1 MNFRVVLKEIL
12 FLSLMIL
19 AVNAAAVT
27 QEPEEVVRGTVDGV
41 LERLVAEKEQL
52 DAHPE
57 RIFDL
62 IQELVI
68 PHFDFSSMSKW
79 VLGKTNWRQ
88 ASPQQRDVFVD
99 QFRTLL
105 VRTYAKALL
114 EYSEEEVQYNES
126 TKNPNSNLVTVKTEV
141 QQPGEGASIPI
152 NYRMHISGGEW
163 KVVDVAVDGISL
175 VRSYRGSFAS
185 EIKANGL
192 ESLIGKLT
200 EKNEKLAS
208 SITSAD

>member
-1 MNFRVVLKEIL
+1 MNLRGVVKKIL
-12 FLSLMIL
+12 FLSIL
-19 AVNAAAVT
+19 LLAINANAVM
-27 QEPEEVVRGTVDGV
+27 QEPEEVIKETVDGV
-41 LERLVAEKEQL
+41 LERLAEEKEQL

-79 VLGKTNWRQ
+79 VLGKTNWLD
-88 ASPQQRDVFVD
+88 ASPEQREVFVD

-114 EYSEEEVQYNES
+114 EYSEEKVQYNES
-126 TKNPNSNLVTVKTEV
+126 TKTPESNLVTVKTEV

-152 NYRMHISGGEW
+152 NYRMHITGGRW

-192 ESLIGKLT
+192 QSLIGKLT
-200 EKNEKLAS
+200 EKNEKLATALTGGS
-208 SITSAD
+208 

>member
-1 MNFRVVLKEIL
+1 MNFKVVLSKSL
-12 FLSLMIL
+12 FLSLLLISL
-19 AVNAAAVT
+19 GGQAAT
-27 QEPEEVVRGTVDGV
+27 PEPGQVVQDTVGGV
-41 LERLVAEKEQL
+41 LDRLAQEKEQL

-57 RIFDL
+57 RIYDL

-68 PHFDFSSMSKW
+68 PHFDFISMSKW
-79 VLGKTNWRQ
+79 VLGKSNWRA
-88 ASPQQRDVFVD
+88 ASEEQRDTFVD

-114 EYSEEEVQYNES
+114 EYSQEKVKVNEVME
-126 TKNPNSNLVTVKTEV
+126 NPKSNLVTVKTEV
-141 QQPGEGASIPI
+141 KQPGGETGIPI

-192 ESLIGKLT
+192 DSLLAKLV
-200 EKNEKLAS
+200 EKNNKLAS
-208 SITSAD
+208 ALTSE